1 MLRWRNQQHAH
12 VPPLHL
18 GGGVFW
24 RPHPGALLKPPAER
38 LINAN
43 ARIRR
48 CPYRRK
54 KEVTYSKYSV
64 LIGGLVSLVI
74 ADRERRSPTEEPQK
88 TRRRFVLCRP
98 DQRWSREPSTSE
110 GGAPGG
116 TEATH
121 VVHRRY
127 WDRAIDLLRDKTHI
141 AFADIVG
148 VFVDIPRQAKV
159 TDLHHIVL

>member
-1 MLRWRNQQHAH
+1 MVQSATRSC
-12 VPPLHL
+12 PPLHL

-38 LINAN
+38 LIDAN

-54 KEVTYSKYSV
+54 KEVAYSKYSV
-64 LIGGLVSLVI
+64 LNVGLLLLVI
-74 ADRERRSPTEEPQK
+74 ADRERRSPTEELQK
-88 TRRRFVLCRP
+88 TRRRSVWCRP

-121 VVHRRY
+121 VGHRRC

-141 AFADIVG
+141 SFADIVG

-159 TDLHHIVL
+159 ADLHHIVL

>member
-1 MLRWRNQQHAH
+1 MLRWRNLQHAH
-12 VPPLHL
+12 VPLLHL

-54 KEVTYSKYSV
+54 KEVTYSKYSL
-64 LIGGLVSLVI
+64 LIVGLVSLVF

-121 VVHRRY
+121 TWCTGATGTVRFMSCVTK
-127 WDRAIDLLRDKTHI
+127 LTSPLRT
-141 AFADIVG
+141 
-148 VFVDIPRQAKV
+148 
-159 TDLHHIVL
+159 